1 MNNPFLKF
9 FSNDKDPNNAQ
20 KNQSKN
26 KIIIFIGLIV
36 TLGCLMFLV
45 GDKKQTTSSNTAGNF
60 KIVEENPTAKTQWV
74 GSAVDDLAL
83 AKKDLINLN
92 TRNESLAKEV
102 NDLKKLIIDMQ
113 KENANYLKNNAKDET
128 KANEI
133 PLQPTT
139 TNTNNQTNSIENN
152 DSLYKNFPMPTA
164 EIESQT
170 LMQEEKFGLTKLGE
184 VPDLEEVEEIRYTP
198 IEGTLSFTNVT
209 QPKPKEEKPK
219 KLEGHIIPTG
229 SIIKAVLLSGMDAPT
244 MTQAK
249 SSPLPVLMKVTDL
262 SILPNYFAYDI
273 VDCFLMGEGY
283 GDLTAERAYIRVNN
297 ISCITNKREH
307 IDMAL
312 RGAVSGEDG
321 KLGLKGE
328 VITKQGALLA
338 RTLIAGFLQGVGESF
353 ANQNQIITSGW
364 GGTTTQTGNMSAGES
379 LQAGAFKGLSSSAE
393 KLADFYLKM
402 ADQVTPVIEISAGR
416 EINVLVTE
424 MTALDTVNNQQTADG
439 KKPNTQTQVQQN
451 NQQQIQNQ

>member
-20 KNQSKN
+20 KNQNKN
-26 KIIIFIGLIV
+26 KVIIFVGLIV
-36 TLGCLMFLV
+36 VLGALMFLV
-45 GDKKQTTSSNTAGNF
+45 GDKKQKTSSNTAGNF

-92 TRNESLAKEV
+92 TKNESLTKEV
-102 NDLKKLIIDMQ
+102 NDLKKIIINMQ
-113 KENANYLKNNAKDET
+113 KENTNNLKNNVKNET
-128 KANEI
+128 RNNEMS
-133 PLQPTT
+133 LQTQS
-139 TNTNNQTNSIENN
+139 NLIENT

-164 EIESQT
+164 ENENHIPT
-170 LMQEEKFGLTKLGE
+170 QEEKFGLTRLGE
-184 VPDLEEVEEIRYTP
+184 VPDLEEIEEIRYTP
-198 IEGTLSFTNVT
+198 IEGTLSFTNIA

-273 VDCFLMGEGY
+273 IDCFLMGEGY

-364 GGTTTQTGNMSAGES
+364 GGTTTTTGTMTAGES

-424 MTALDTVNNQQTADG
+424 MTALNTINNQQATNSI
-439 KKPNTQTQVQQN
+439 KSNTQAQIQQN
-451 NQQQIQNQ
+451 D